1 MDEGHL
7 PAAARYVSL
16 NPVRARLVART
27 KDRPWPS
34 EDGRFPDGAM
44 ISCHRNSGLL
54 SRRYDKPYC

>member
-16 NPVRARLVART
+16 NPVRACLVARAE
-27 KDRPWPS
+27 DRPWPS

-44 ISCHRNSGLL
+44 ISCHRNSA
-54 SRRYDKPYC
+54 SRFV